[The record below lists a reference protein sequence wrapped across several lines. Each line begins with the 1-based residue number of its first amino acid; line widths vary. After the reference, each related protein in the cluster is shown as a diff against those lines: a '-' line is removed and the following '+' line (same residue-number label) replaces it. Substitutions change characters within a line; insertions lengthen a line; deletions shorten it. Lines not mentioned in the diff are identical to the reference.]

1 MPDLGAQIL
10 IILAL
15 TLLNGFFA
23 MSEIAIVSARRARLQ
38 QRASKGDRGAAVALE
53 LSRSPDQFLATV
65 QIGITLAG
73 ILAGAYGGATI
84 ASEMAENL
92 SDTAWV
98 APYAGALSLILISVF
113 IAFIQL
119 VLGELVPKRIAL
131 SHAERIAAFVSRPLR
146 LLAWVASPAVAF
158 LGVSSRGLLH
168 LLRFKSEDA
177 KPVTEDEIRIMMA
190 EGRQAGVFEKTEQDI
205 VERVFRMSDR
215 RVNSIMTPRTEM
227 VWIDIDDP
235 IGESMRTMCATDHTY
250 FPVCRG
256 SVENVLGMVSVKEQ
270 WSRMVRKLPPD
281 FSAGLVPPLFVPETT
296 PVLKLLETFKQAG
309 RHIALVIDEYGSI
322 SGLVSL
328 NDVLESIVGDIP
340 STDTDS
346 DPPAVQRADG
356 SWLLD
361 GMLPIDELKE
371 RLGIAELP
379 GERDGEFATLAG
391 FVLMQLGR
399 VPRVGE
405 TFEWNGYHFEIVD
418 MDGHRVDR
426 LLVTPP
432 AVGRVV
438 AQPGP
443 QQTGDSAGTGG
454 ACG

>member
-1 MPDLGAQIL
+1 MPNFGVEIL

-38 QRASKGDRGAAVALE
+38 QRASKGDRGAAVALD
-53 LSRSPDQFLATV
+53 LSKSPDQFLATV

-84 ASEMAENL
+84 ASQMTAEL
-92 SDTAWV
+92 SESLWI
-98 APYAGALSLILISVF
+98 APYAGALSLIVISVL
-113 IAFIQL
+113 IAFVQL

-131 SHAERIAAFVSRPLR
+131 SHAESIASFVSRPLR
-146 LLAWVASPAVAF
+146 LLAKAASPAVEF

-190 EGRQAGVFEKTEQDI
+190 EGRQAGVFEKTEEDI

-235 IGESMRTMCATDHTY
+235 IGENMRTMCATDHTY

-270 WSRMVRKLPPD
+270 WSRMVRRLPPD
-281 FSAGLVPPLFVPETT
+281 LSAGLVPPLYVPETT

-328 NDVLESIVGDIP
+328 NDVLESIVGDMP
-340 STDTDS
+340 STDADS

-361 GMLPIDELKE
+361 GMLPIDALKE
-371 RLGIAELP
+371 RLRIAELP
-379 GERDGEFATLAG
+379 GEREGEYATLAG

-426 LLVTPP
+426 VLATPP
-432 AVGRVV
+432 PASR
-438 AQPGP
+438 AAARA
-443 QQTGDSAGTGG
+443 GDAGTGD
-454 ACG
+454 AAAV

>member
-1 MPDLGAQIL
+1 MPNLGVEIA

-23 MSEIAIVSARRARLQ
+23 MSEIAIVSSRRARLQ
-38 QRASKGDRGAAVALE
+38 QRASEGDRGAAVALE
-53 LSRSPDQFLATV
+53 LANSPDRFLATV

-84 ASEMAENL
+84 AAHLAASLAQV
-92 SDTAWV
+92 SWIGS
-98 APYAGALSLILISVF
+98 YAGAVALFVISIA
-113 IAFIQL
+113 IAFVQL
-119 VLGELVPKRIAL
+119 IIGELVPKRIAL
-131 SHAERIAAFVSRPLR
+131 SHAEQIAGFVSRPLR
-146 LLAWVASPAVAF
+146 GMAWITSPAVAF
-158 LGVSSRGLLH
+158 LGISSRGLLQ
-168 LLRFKSEDA
+168 LLRL
-177 KPVTEDEIRIMMA
+177 KPDENKTVTEDEIRIMMA
-190 EGRQAGVFEKTEQDI
+190 EGRQAGVFEKAEQDI

-215 RVNSIMTPRTEM
+215 RVSTIMTPRTDM

-235 IGESMRTMCATDHTY
+235 IGDSMRTMCATDHTY

-270 WSRMVRKLPPD
+270 WARMVRRQPPD
-281 FSAGLVPPLFVPETT
+281 LAAGLVSPLYVPEAT

-309 RHIALVIDEYGSI
+309 RHVALVVDEFGSI

-340 STDTDS
+340 SSDTDA
-346 DPPAVQRADG
+346 DPPAVRRADG

-361 GMLPIDELKE
+361 GMLSIDALKE
-371 RLGIAELP
+371 HLNIAEIP
-379 GERDGEFATLAG
+379 GEKEGVFATLAG
-391 FVLMQLGR
+391 FVLSQLGH

-405 TFEWNGYHFEIVD
+405 TFEWNAFRFEIVD

-426 LLVTPP
+426 ILAIPP
-432 AVGRVV
+432 PESAPQPQPD
-438 AQPGP
+438 AQPARE
-443 QQTGDSAGTGG
+443 SS
-454 ACG
+454 